1 MEEAPKP
8 DSQEEV
14 NNRQGKFSEEIKALL
29 ERLIVQ
35 PLTVGEI
42 LSETKERG
50 FSLMIG
56 LLVLPFLFPLP
67 PGFTTVLGG
76 GALLLALQ
84 MALGRHSPWLPK
96 KIAQF
101 RFPQKLAQQMLNPL
115 KRMSHWLGNIAR
127 PRWPKI
133 TRHPQIWQ
141 INGICISWLA
151 VLLMSP
157 VPFTNPI
164 PTVGI
169 LAFVIATL
177 EGDGLLL
184 CVSYGLTLLNTVF
197 FGVLGYLLWRS
208 PDIIRT
214 LLQNGPDFLQNLQP

>member
-1 MEEAPKP
+1 MEETSKP
-8 DSQEEV
+8 CPQEV
-14 NNRQGKFSEEIKALL
+14 GKRHVKFSEEIKTLL
-29 ERLIVQ
+29 EQLIDR
-35 PLTVGEI
+35 PLTVAEI
-42 LSETKERG
+42 LAETEERG

-76 GALLLALQ
+76 GSLLLAVQ
-84 MALGRHSPWLPK
+84 MALGRRSPWLPK

-115 KRMSHWLGNIAR
+115 KRMSRWLENIAR
-127 PRWPKI
+127 PRWSQI
-133 TRHPQIWQ
+133 TRHPRIWQ
-141 INGICISWLA
+141 INGLCISWLA

-157 VPFTNPI
+157 IPFTNPA

-177 EGDGLLL
+177 EEDGLLL
-184 CVSYGLTLLNTVF
+184 CVSYGLTVLNTVF

-208 PDIIRT
+208 PELVRT
-214 LLQNGPDFLQNLQP
+214 LLENGPSFLQNSGQ